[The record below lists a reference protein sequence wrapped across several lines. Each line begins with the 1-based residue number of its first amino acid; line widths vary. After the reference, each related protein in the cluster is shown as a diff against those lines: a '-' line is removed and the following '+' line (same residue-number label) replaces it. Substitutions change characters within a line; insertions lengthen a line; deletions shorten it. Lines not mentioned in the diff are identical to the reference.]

1 MKIAKISLLSIIIL
15 LSSLFLF
22 ACGKEKVPIE
32 NISFSKSEIE
42 LFIGNS
48 TYLQLEISP
57 EKANGFSVI
66 WSSEDKTI
74 ASVNQQGKVTAKAYG
89 STTITAQIKNTEIK
103 AECEVTVNDGEV
115 FKIELNT
122 DYVKKE
128 YYEGETFDPS
138 NIVVTA
144 FYESGKEREIP
155 SGEYQIIAPD
165 TLSQNTNISVEYQGF
180 SKSFE
185 VTVTPDFANAIV
197 VTTRPT
203 KLTYFVGE
211 TFDPEGMIIQLHYAS
226 GKTQTITTFEY
237 DTNPF
242 AYNSN
247 SVLIT
252 YNNLTTAI
260 DVTVR
265 AKYIV
270 EDFSTLQ
277 SIIDNAIDG
286 DSIMLAEGFYNTSKT
301 ITLPADKNII
311 IYGQTKDTQINAY
324 NAPIFA
330 IEGTTKTPHLT
341 LANLTITL
349 AQGENITLIQNPNN
363 IPFNTIDVTIL

>member
-22 ACGKEKVPIE
+22 ACGRESVPVE
-32 NISFSKSEIE
+32 NISFTKSEIE
-42 LFIGNS
+42 LFIGNT

-57 EKANGFSVI
+57 EKANGFSVV
-66 WSSEDKTI
+66 WSSEDITI

-89 STTITAQIKNTEIK
+89 KTTITAQIKNSDIK
-103 AECEVTVNDGEV
+103 AECEVTVNDGKV
-115 FKIELNT
+115 YKIELNT

-128 YYEGETFDPS
+128 YYEGETFDP
-138 NIVVTA
+138 NNLILTA

-155 SGEYQIIAPD
+155 SEEYQINAPD
-165 TLSQNTNISVEYQGF
+165 TLMQNTTISVEYKGF
-180 SKSFE
+180 SASFE
-185 VTVTPDFANAIV
+185 VIVTPDFATAII
-197 VTTRPT
+197 VTTKPT

-211 TFDPEGMIIQLHYAS
+211 TFDPTGMTLQLLYAS
-226 GKTQTITTFEY
+226 GKHQTITTFDY
-237 DTNPF
+237 DTTPF

-247 SVLIT
+247 SVLIS
-252 YNNLTTAI
+252 YDNLSTAI
-260 DVTVR
+260 DVIVR

-277 SIIDNAIDG
+277 TILDNAVDG

-330 IEGTTKTPHLT
+330 IDGSTQTPLLT
-341 LANLTITL
+341 LANLSLTL